1 MSEEKILK
9 DELMDA
15 EELEGVVGG
24 YYDTWHDYQNFQNLG
39 GRFLPGTGNYNLGN
53 VKGAFKNVGKYLGIN
68 ISADLYYDA
77 KPGKSPNKYFLDG
90 KEISRDEMWS
100 IIREGYAANKK

>member
-1 MSEEKILK
+1 MADEKILK

-24 YYDTWHDYQNFQNLG
+24 YYDTWHDYQNFQKLG
-39 GRFLPGTGNYNLGN
+39 GGFYIGKYSKKA
-53 VKGAFKNVGKYLGIN
+53 VMQAFTNVGKYLGIN
-68 ISADLYYDA
+68 ISAKLVYDD
-77 KPGKSPNKYFLDG
+77 KPGQIQNKYFLDG

>member
-1 MSEEKILK
+1 MADEKILK

-24 YYDTWHDYQNFQNLG
+24 YYDTWHDYQNFQKLG
-39 GRFLPGTGNYNLGN
+39 GGFYSGKYRKDA
-53 VKGAFKNVGKYLGIN
+53 VMKAFTNVGKYLGIN
-68 ISADLYYDA
+68 ISTKLVYDD
-77 KPGKSPNKYFLDG
+77 KPGKIENKYYLDG
-90 KEISRDEMWS
+90 KEISRNELWS